1 MEFKKRPFGWW
12 CNLVAKSLLSCL
24 AVVALITLL
33 DMMKLWYHV
42 HPVARRVSD
51 ESKASDDISNYHPG
65 NVQNGDIFWPQYL
78 GSGHSSVHRAIING
92 VQIIDQAW
100 NTTSS
105 GRDAIDFYRHQMTAR
120 GWQDVTEET
129 LDFHPELRPD
139 EHYLGLYQQAKDSDL
154 ILKRGGWSMQVTTFP
169 NKQEDGQN
177 TISVC
182 AASTPSLREFLSQM
196 GPASEEDTTKRGM
209 PLDVVQESGKDIYHI
224 SLTARN
230 EPAAQAFQETLAELG
245 AKGWSPA
252 MAMPGE
258 KAPSGY
264 FAWLVRGNQY
274 AGLSVAASPQGGGS
288 AVTFT
293 EVTPK

>member
-12 CNLVAKSLLSCL
+12 CNLMAKGLLSCL
-24 AVVALITLL
+24 AVVVLITLL
-33 DMMKLWYHV
+33 DMMRLWYHV

-51 ESKASDDISNYHPG
+51 EAKASEISNYNPR
-65 NVQNGDIFWPQYL
+65 NVQNDDIFWPQYL
-78 GSGHSSVHRAIING
+78 GSGRSSVHRAIING
-92 VQIIDQAW
+92 VQIINQAW

-105 GRDAIDFYRHQMTAR
+105 CRDAIDFYRRQMTAR

-129 LDFHPELRPD
+129 LDFQPELRPN
-139 EHYLGLYQQAKDSDL
+139 EHSLSLYQQARDSNL

-182 AASTPSLREFLSQM
+182 AAATPSLREFVSQM
-196 GPASEEDTTKRGM
+196 APSPGEDTTRGGM
-209 PLDVVQESGKDIYHI
+209 PLDVVQESTKDIYHI
-224 SLTARN
+224 TLTPRN

-252 MAMPGE
+252 MALPAE

-274 AGLSVAASPQGGGS
+274 AALSVAASPQGGGS
-288 AVTFT
+288 AVTLT